1 MKIRELLEQQIAP
14 VGPGETPTGSNPTQ
28 PTEGPPATPGSKPNP
43 NDPNS
48 STGNNTDQQPN
59 PQELA
64 LVKNNLNN
72 LKPSIKA
79 AGGGDIDANVLAKA
93 ILQPNMQKNAQG
105 TPMGS
110 GTMNPQV
117 AKQMNAVAGALG
129 TVEKNATTGNVLK
142 NNMNTAANLQKL
154 QQQKAN
160 PIGTNPQQSLAQ
172 PKITP

>member
-1 MKIRELLEQQIAP
+1 MKIKELLEQQIAP

-28 PTEGPPATPGSKPNP
+28 PSEGPPGQNNSNVTKPTTTNNNTQP
-43 NDPNS
+43 DPN
-48 STGNNTDQQPN
+48 
-59 PQELA
+59 ELA
-64 LVKNNLNN
+64 QVKNNLNN

-93 ILQPNMQKNAQG
+93 ILQPNMQPNAQG
-105 TPMGS
+105 KPMGS

-117 AKQMNAVAGALG
+117 AKQMNSVAGALV
-129 TVEKNATTGNVLK
+129 TMEKNSTTGNVLK

-154 QQQKAN
+154 KQQKPN
-160 PIGTNPQQSLAQ
+160 SLGTNPQQSLAQ